1 MSRARPSKFVQFS
14 QQIQKELSF
23 NNDLVSLACLF
34 RAGSVRGSSSPGPS
48 ASVAASRRSSPGEAR
63 LHEDSTLPVQRK
75 LAWDEEEGLG
85 DRDESEISQE
95 ELTVEKNVGNPKDK
109 HGDMKER
116 NERYVLFVFLK
127 CDLSCF

>member
-1 MSRARPSKFVQFS
+1 M
-14 QQIQKELSF
+14 
-23 NNDLVSLACLF
+23 SLACLF

-63 LHEDSTLPVQRK
+63 LYEDSTLPVQRK

-95 ELTVEKNVGNPKDK
+95 ELTVERNVGIPKDK